1 MHKDRDLKQN
11 ILESTE
17 THTYTIAQG
26 SATEEAIASS
36 DGLFELLLIGMVS
49 LAGFYALYKKSS
61 LYLDRASR
69 PRRNILK
76 KFSQPNCANCRFFD
90 RNLTLKCRL
99 HPVRVSSQQKADCTD
114 YWHQDSHKFLHR

>member
-61 LYLDRASR
+61 LYLDRVSR
-69 PRRNILK
+69 PRRNIFK
-76 KFSQPNCANCRFFD
+76 KFSQSNCANCRFFD
-90 RNLTLKCRL
+90 RNSTLKCRL
-99 HPVRVSSQQKADCTD
+99 HPVRLSRQQADCTD
-114 YWHQDSHKFLHR
+114 YWHKDSRKFLHR